1 MASKYTQFVYWL
13 LNNIHQNGWKSSMLF
28 YFYNS
33 EKEWGENQLAP
44 SMKTL
49 PSISKLMNTNL
60 KMHGLKSPWHWVG
73 TCYLLKHSFKTQILI
88 NNRWGNPT
96 SLYDLKASYTVLL
109 TVRQFLFSVFQWAKG
124 WKRRESRRPGN
135 CRQCRLGWLAVFVL
149 RECLLGVIIPLLVLG
164 VNDDSHWY
172 QSLSWF

>member
-1 MASKYTQFVYWL
+1 MASKYAQFIYWL

-44 SMKTL
+44 SMKAL

-73 TCYLLKHSFKTQILI
+73 ICYLLKHSFKTQILI

-124 WKRRESRRPGN
+124 WKRRERAEDLATVDN
-135 CRQCRLGWLAVFVL
+135 VDLADWLYLCWENVCWVL
-149 RECLLGVIIPLLVLG
+149 
-164 VNDDSHWY
+164 
-172 QSLSWF
+172 